1 MCRLFLFM
9 DLKAFLY
16 LAALV
21 VFALGC
27 RTFESWWIRKLGW
40 LAWLAASYILGWRL
54 TGSHTAGMVAVLI
67 WLSLPAFEIA
77 LRLRRLRLPLRQK
90 VKGRFAPSGELFP
103 ELDVYTDEVV
113 NCGYGQIE
121 DAGWEA
127 MDAEH
132 FVRLFYDEERR
143 IQASIH
149 LDYRDEMGL
158 SYVTLT
164 TRLEDGRVFMTTSFP
179 YASPM
184 EFSPLLVVTRFE
196 QAETFKDLEGRHLSV
211 QQDNDI
217 AFAQCLQLDTE
228 QLTTLMEEEMGLMV
242 DHNIKRGLIE
252 KSGDDTFRYSWRGCL
267 VFWLR
272 MVKAF
277 IRE

>member
-40 LAWLAASYILGWRL
+40 LAWLAASYVLGWQL
-54 TGSHTAGMVAVLI
+54 TGSHVAGIVAVLI

-77 LRLRRLRLPLRQK
+77 VRLRRLRLPLRQK

-113 NCGYGQIE
+113 ACGYGQIE
-121 DAGWEA
+121 DAGWGA

-184 EFSPLLVVTRFE
+184 EFVPLLVVNRIAN
-196 QAETFKDLEGRHLSV
+196 AETFKDLEEGHLSLLE
-211 QQDNDI
+211 DHGI
-217 AFAQCLQLDTE
+217 ASGQSLELDTE
-228 QLTTLMEEEMGLMV
+228 QLMTLIEEEMGLMV
-242 DHNIKRGLIE
+242 DHNMKRGLIE
-252 KSGDDTFRYSWRGCL
+252 KSGDDSYRYSWRGCL
-267 VFWLR
+267 IFWLR
-272 MVKAF
+272 MVKAL